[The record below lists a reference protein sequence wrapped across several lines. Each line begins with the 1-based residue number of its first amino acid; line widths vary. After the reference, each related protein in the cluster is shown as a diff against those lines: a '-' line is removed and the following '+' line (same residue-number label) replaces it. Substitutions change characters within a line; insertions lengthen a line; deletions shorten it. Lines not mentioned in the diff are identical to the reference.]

1 MNKIFSISIILS
13 SFVMTASAQERWTMD
28 RCISYAVQ
36 HAATVTQAQIT
47 ADQKCADSRL
57 ARLSFLPTVNA
68 GVSAQYQW
76 GRNIDPET
84 NTYDNVTTFNNY
96 YNIEASL
103 VLFDGGQTLRAF
115 QAAKM
120 GRDHALTALEKSRDD
135 KAIDIMTKFVDAVY
149 AHQLIALNEEK
160 LSDSKAL
167 LHKTRRLYELGNKS
181 LPDVTQ
187 LESQVTTDTFNLL
200 HQRNAYRTA
209 LMVLQ
214 TAMNYPLSDTLLLDE
229 ATADTAALILRDRA
243 DDLQGGNV
251 NVRLA
256 ELNARQAQL
265 ALKDRRAQLLPKLSL
280 AGGVYTNYYRNFS
293 RPSSET
299 PTFRS
304 QLDNNLGE
312 YVGVSLTIP
321 LFSVT
326 SRRNVRQAR
335 ADRDL
340 AVSQWEESRR
350 QWRDGISQAILDR
363 DGYYSEVRQMR
374 VKVKADSVAYHL
386 NRRKY
391 EEGMLST
398 FDLHTSAETLL
409 ESRIKLLQTQLLFT
423 LKQKLVNYYKGEPL
437 WTLK

>member
-363 DGYYSEVRQMR
+363 DGYYSEVRQMQ